1 VSSALAGYAED
12 APALIPH
19 WFAIEPADVHAPV
32 LHLLPAAPARV
43 LDIGA
48 GVGRDAAWF
57 AGRGHAVLA
66 VEPVDALREA
76 GMTAYA
82 QTPGIEWQNDRLPDL
97 TSLMARGETFD
108 LVMLTA
114 VWAHLNEEERRIAM
128 ANIGKLVA
136 KGGRLIMS
144 IRRGWTPPNHPV
156 FDVTAFETV
165 DLAEAAGLD
174 AIFSD
179 ISESIQEMNRANGV
193 KWLRLAFEKNT

>member
-12 APALIPH
+12 APALIPR
-19 WFAIEPADVHAPV
+19 WFAIDPADVHAPV
-32 LHLLPAAPARV
+32 LHLLPTSPARV

-57 AGRGHAVLA
+57 AERGHTVLA

-82 QTPGIEWQNDRLPDL
+82 ASSIEWLNDRLPDL
-97 TSLMARGETFD
+97 TTLMARNATFD

-114 VWAHLNEEERRIAM
+114 VWAHLDADERRIAM
-128 ANIGKLVA
+128 ANIGQLVA

-144 IRRGWTPPNHPV
+144 IRRGWTLPNRPV
-156 FDVTAFETV
+156 FDVTARETV
-165 DLAEAAGLD
+165 DLADAAGLD

-179 ISESIQEMNRANGV
+179 ISESIQEVNRANGV
-193 KWLRLAFEKNT
+193 KWLRLAFEKTA

>member
-1 VSSALAGYAED
+1 MSSALAGYAED
-12 APALIPH
+12 APALIPR
-19 WFAIEPADVHAPV
+19 WFAIDPADVHAPV
-32 LHLLPAAPARV
+32 LHLLPTSPARV

-57 AGRGHAVLA
+57 AERGHTVLA

-82 QTPGIEWQNDRLPDL
+82 ASSIEWLNDRLPDL
-97 TSLMARGETFD
+97 TTLMARNATFD

-114 VWAHLNEEERRIAM
+114 VWAHLDADERRIAM
-128 ANIGKLVA
+128 ANIGQLVA

-144 IRRGWTPPNHPV
+144 IRRGWTLPNRPV
-156 FDVTAFETV
+156 FDVTARETV
-165 DLAEAAGLD
+165 DLADAAGLD

-179 ISESIQEMNRANGV
+179 ISESIQEVNRANGV
-193 KWLRLAFEKNT
+193 KWLRLAFEKTA